1 MPCLFVPGCASNA
14 YTFDVCE
21 KNSLARKLAKDGHD
35 VWIVECRG
43 VGFARPW
50 QSPGQWVDKEGT
62 PKVRIVFHQIPPT
75 VCLHKTDT
83 FFYLSQQHVPTF
95 GDFDYDTYLREDLP
109 VACGYVSSVCGVKRL
124 CAVGHSMGG
133 MLVMGLASG
142 AVDNLQVRDID
153 SQSDSR
159 NAADEAGG
167 TETNSSISKQS
178 VPFAEWQ
185 IARAVTVASCLEVS
199 DVSDNQKGHSST
211 YARYAAVAGIV
222 PDFLYG
228 GKGTC

>member
-1 MPCLFVPGCASNA
+1 
-14 YTFDVCE
+14 
-21 KNSLARKLAKDGHD
+21 
-35 VWIVECRG
+35 
-43 VGFARPW
+43 
-50 QSPGQWVDKEGT
+50 
-62 PKVRIVFHQIPPT
+62 
-75 VCLHKTDT
+75 
-83 FFYLSQQHVPTF
+83 VPTF

-153 SQSDSR
+153 SQSDAR